1 MKIITRSLVM
11 TTIFI
16 SSLFTIT
23 NIVHAKILNKDMVD
37 KAVLAAGYSAD
48 FCPIN
53 FQGDYSTIST
63 FFQNKAAYPC
73 VGDNVEFR
81 FGQVSLYLRQSSDD
95 SPAKAMA
102 NVVLFGEDIFRLDS
116 IGFTYYPNPESG
128 GTFTDEMLETIK
140 GLEQIDS
147 TTLHRTH
154 PSLPG
159 GQETLQNS
167 GISTHFGLDGKID
180 GSIYMLSGKAYKLVS
195 INREVHD
202 KVLVDYT
209 QDVSTISTDQT
220 KGTSLI
226 DKNITYVLPTGWQMG
241 SATENYLIVKSPDI
255 KLNEA
260 ADPGVIDGMQI
271 KMSYEA
277 DQINETQ
284 DPLVTYDLIKNGEDA
299 RITDVQE
306 VKVDGFKAIKYH
318 VDGESGHKLN
328 YYIVANG
335 YGWHI
340 SFSSISLAEEK
351 KFQVGIDTFMMHLK
365 FRKESSSDNS
375 WRKYEGKTFSFQYPN
390 DWPDLVVNQLS
401 TRQQLIAEG
410 KFEME
415 AGSYYNSTLG
425 REMTFQE
432 YRNQIIKQ
440 ESNGKETEYSIGGLQ
455 GVKVL
460 DDRNSKIKTR
470 IWLGSRID
478 KTFIYSITFINGGI
492 DIDTANSV
500 IEPILATF
508 KFAN

>member
-1 MKIITRSLVM
+1 MKIITRILVI
-11 TTIFI
+11 TTILLSGF
-16 SSLFTIT
+16 FTLT
-23 NIVHAKILNKDMVD
+23 GVVHAKILNKDMVD

-53 FQGDYSTIST
+53 FQGNYLNMST
-63 FFQNKAAYPC
+63 FFQNKESFPC
-73 VGDNVEFR
+73 VGGNVEFR
-81 FGQVSLYLRQSSDD
+81 FGQVSLYLRQSAVD

-128 GTFTDEMLETIK
+128 GTFTDEMHETIK

-167 GISTHFGLDGKID
+167 GISTHYSLDGKID
-180 GSIYMLSGKAYKLVS
+180 GIIYMLSDKAYKLVS
-195 INREVHD
+195 INTEVHD

-209 QDVSTISTDQT
+209 QEVSTISTDQT
-220 KGTSLI
+220 KGTSLF

-241 SATENYLIVKSPDI
+241 SVTENYIIVQSPDI

-260 ADPGVIDGMQI
+260 AEPGVIGGMQI

-277 DQINETQ
+277 DQVNVRQ
-284 DPLVTYDLIKNGEDA
+284 DPLVTYDLIKNGEDT

-306 VKVDGFKAIKYH
+306 VRVDGFKAKKYH
-318 VDGESGHKLN
+318 VDGESGHKLD

-351 KFQVGIDTFMMHLK
+351 KSQVGIDTFMMHLK
-365 FRKESSSDNS
+365 FRKETSSDNN
-375 WRKYEGKTFSFQYPN
+375 WRTYEGKTFSFQYPN
-390 DWPDLVVNQLS
+390 GWPDLVVNQLS

-410 KFEME
+410 VFEME

-425 REMTFQE
+425 RAMTFQE
-432 YRNQIIKQ
+432 YRNQVIKQ
-440 ESNGKETEYSIGGLQ
+440 ESNGQEIEYSIGGLQ
-455 GVKVL
+455 GVRVF
-460 DDRNSKIKTR
+460 DNRNNKIKTR
-470 IWLGSRID
+470 IWLGSRLD
-478 KTFIYSITFINGGI
+478 KTFIYNITFINGGI
-492 DIDTANSV
+492 DLDTANSV

-508 KFAN
+508 KFTN